1 MRKEWLAAC
10 SVLTVQM
17 SSASKSQKTRQPIR
31 YHAALSF
38 LGNNGH
44 SACSPTLFLDS
55 ALEISCV
62 GSSRH
67 VAGKQGCCPVS
78 LAGGAH
84 WADA

>member
-17 SSASKSQKTRQPIR
+17 SSVSKSQKTRQPIR
-31 YHAALSF
+31 YHAAWTSWDRIAILPT
-38 LGNNGH
+38 L
-44 SACSPTLFLDS
+44 PTLFLGS

-67 VAGKQGCCPVS
+67 VAEKQGCCPVS
-78 LAGGAH
+78 LTGGAH